1 MWRPNASSEELV
13 LSFNISVD
21 SGNEVRV
28 PGLCRS
34 PFPVEPSR
42 QPQTCSLCVH
52 LSVLLGSGLQEPTF
66 SLQAVTQG
74 PYSVLFILNFKALW
88 ARMSSEG
95 MFVS

>member
-1 MWRPNASSEELV
+1 MQALRSWFSPLTFLWTLGMRSGYQACAEA
-13 LSFNISVD
+13 LS
-21 SGNEVRV
+21 
-28 PGLCRS
+28 PW
-34 PFPVEPSR
+34 SR
-42 QPQTCSLCVH
+42 LGSRKHVHCVCN